1 MLGMSAARPLSV
13 YLEEPEDDKIL
24 MERVARDRDREA
36 FQRRFLQFGPKIKAL
51 MMRSGSDAHSAED
64 LVQDVMLTL
73 WRKAELYA
81 ADRGTVSAWIFT
93 IARNVRIDRLRR
105 QSSRVYEDIAD
116 MDIEASDADGEEVA
130 EATQRDRLVGE
141 ALAELPPDQ
150 RRVVEMSF
158 IQDMPQAEI
167 ARTLNLPLGTVKSRI
182 RLAYAKLREN
192 LEIVK

>member
-1 MLGMSAARPLSV
+1 MSAAQPLSV

-24 MERVARDRDREA
+24 MERVARERDREA
-36 FQRRFLQFGPKIKAL
+36 FQRLFLQFGPKIKAL

-73 WRKAELYA
+73 WRKAHLYA
-81 ADRGTVSAWIFT
+81 ADRGSVSAWIFT

-116 MDIEASDADGEEVA
+116 VDLEAPEADGEEVA
-130 EATQRDRLVGE
+130 ETKQRDRLVGQ
-141 ALAELPPDQ
+141 ALADLPPDQ

-167 ARTLNLPLGTVKSRI
+167 ARVLNLPLGTVKSRI
-182 RLAYAKLREN
+182 RLAYAKLRDN

>member
-1 MLGMSAARPLSV
+1 
-13 YLEEPEDDKIL
+13 
-24 MERVARDRDREA
+24 
-36 FQRRFLQFGPKIKAL
+36 
-51 MMRSGSDAHSAED
+51 
-64 LVQDVMLTL
+64 
-73 WRKAELYA
+73 
-81 ADRGTVSAWIFT
+81 
-93 IARNVRIDRLRR
+93 
-105 QSSRVYEDIAD
+105 

>member
-1 MLGMSAARPLSV
+1 MSAAQALSA
-13 YLEEPEDDKIL
+13 YIEEPEDDKVL
-24 MERVARDRDREA
+24 MQRIAEDRDREA
-36 FQRRFLQFGPKIKAL
+36 FQRLFLHFGPKIKAL
-51 MMRSGSDAHSAED
+51 MIRSGSDAHTAED

-73 WRKAELYA
+73 WRKANLYA
-81 ADRGTVSAWIFT
+81 ADRGSVSAWIFT

-116 MDIEASDADGEEVA
+116 LEIEASDADGEEVTETA
-130 EATQRDRLVGE
+130 QRDRLVGE

-167 ARTLNLPLGTVKSRI
+167 AKALKLPLGTVKSRI

>member
-1 MLGMSAARPLSV
+1 MLAMSAAQALSA
-13 YLEEPEDDKIL
+13 YIEEPEDDKLL
-24 MERVARDRDREA
+24 MQRIAEDRDREA
-36 FQRRFLQFGPKIKAL
+36 FQRLFLHFGPKIKAL
-51 MMRSGSDAHSAED
+51 MIRSGSDAHTAED

-73 WRKAELYA
+73 WRKANLYA
-81 ADRGTVSAWIFT
+81 ADRGSVSAWIFT

-116 MDIEASDADGEEVA
+116 LEIEASDADGEEVTETA
-130 EATQRDRLVGE
+130 QRDRLVGE

-167 ARTLNLPLGTVKSRI
+167 AKVLKLPLGTVKSRI